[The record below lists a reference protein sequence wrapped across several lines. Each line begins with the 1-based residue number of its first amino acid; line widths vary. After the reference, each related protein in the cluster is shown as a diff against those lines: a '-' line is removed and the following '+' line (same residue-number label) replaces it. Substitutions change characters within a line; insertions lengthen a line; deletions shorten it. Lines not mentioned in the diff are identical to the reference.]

1 LLVNSSLRLFYSEL
15 RALGGEICEESLW
28 SGAKA
33 DSGGRNLRD
42 GRWLEKARVDGFR
55 VAMMRSRMVQQRW
68 KRRNV
73 TERRL
78 DCSDTDPKVLGE
90 YQERNH

>member
-1 LLVNSSLRLFYSEL
+1 LLVKSSPRLFYSEL

-28 SGAKA
+28 SAAKA

-42 GRWLEKARVDGFR
+42 CGWLEKARVEGFR

-68 KRRNV
+68 KRRKV
-73 TERRL
+73 AEQRL
-78 DCSDTDPKVLGE
+78 DYSDTDPEVLGE